1 MLKVVIMTQQDRFFL
16 PKNIQKV
23 IDVADVKLIVNVD
36 YKSSLENKV
45 TDFIKWFGIFPVAKL
60 GFLTVLR
67 AVLGKID
74 QLFGYKL
81 FKGLYGIEHVARK
94 NKIQYMVIHDSNSKE
109 FFEEIK
115 EINPDIIV
123 SFSAPQVI
131 KEPLLSFP
139 KYGIINVHGSYLP
152 DYRGCLPSFWQLY
165 NEEEY
170 AGATVHLMSA
180 KIDDGDILAQEKIYI
195 KDCKNMFEVIKRTK
209 QVGGELVVKGLKD
222 IENGT
227 IERKPNI
234 ASQGRY
240 FSWPKVEDAKSFR
253 KKGKRLI

>member
-23 IDVADVKLIVNVD
+23 IDNADVRLIVNVD

-45 TDFIKWFGIFPVAKL
+45 SDFIKWFGFFQVAKL
-60 GFLTVLR
+60 GLLTISR
-67 AVLGKID
+67 TILGKID
-74 QLFGYKL
+74 QMFGYKL
-81 FKGLYGIEHVARK
+81 LKGLYGIENVAKK
-94 NKIQYMVIHDSNSKE
+94 NKIPYMVIHDSNSKE
-109 FFEEIK
+109 FFEVIK
-115 EINPDIIV
+115 KINPDVIV

-170 AGATVHLMSA
+170 AGATVHLMSD
-180 KIDDGDILAQEKIYI
+180 KIDDGEILAQEKVYI
-195 KDCKNMFEVIKRTK
+195 KDCRTMFEVIKRTK
-209 QVGGELVVKGLKD
+209 QIGGELVIKVLKD
-222 IENGT
+222 IEKGT
-227 IERKPNI
+227 VQRKPNI

-240 FSWPKVEDAKSFR
+240 FSWPKIENGKIFR
-253 KKGKRLI
+253 KKRKKLI